1 MMDILLNRIDVDFF
15 HEAISRDFDIYKIST
30 DISGKQNYGRI
41 VNKIYQSF
49 TPLSLCSLGR
59 NGYAVLVP
67 KSYKHNMS
75 DPHYTVNQVL
85 PGDLPKSSC
94 IKLLVGAL
102 PHLTETHTRSSE
114 GVGLYYLAD
123 VEVIRQVEV
132 IRAYEIKVDWENAEH
147 LVLKVE
153 AATFTPISYHKNAE
167 GELYGDCT
175 HLPKVTFDRWSQQL
189 NRSKNGEFIKKK
201 HRDRNMKSEVVSL
214 DTKNPSKFWSS
225 KMGVLAMFM
234 NDVEQHLRNYISIKL
249 QSLSPEYRVRFKE
262 SDIVGSYGK
271 IMGLLKTRD
280 INIINL
286 TDCDISPLID
296 ALKKENFVFS
306 QSDNTKS
313 DSLNL
318 AVHHDKEYYESRKT
332 TDPYNCLR
340 GGDRLI
346 IQSVYPGTIL
356 KDGKLS
362 RTEYEA
368 CLKEIF
374 IKAEVFDKQL
384 KLFIPEGSWSF
395 VICSQPDKKDAVFH
409 MMTCNEGALRFDTLN
424 IDEAQDRFLLD
435 LYRPMK
441 DGEHAVIDNS
451 SRSTFLFEDTNY
463 VAIPQFKEL
472 ASVMNDLM
480 EGYAHGVKREWITEY
495 LDLLNGGELT
505 VANPKLVNEKL
516 GNLLAEKPHN
526 EIFYKNDL
534 FGIKE
539 QKISYKGS
547 LQSFFDWIAF
557 EKGLR
562 LGASLKSQDSG
573 YIEASLGL
581 FYNEPERLYFVGDKD
596 NVKAIPRFCRMR
608 RILTDADEVPISL
621 LKMMEVF
628 HVRHKQATTL
638 PFAFKHLREF
648 LKLSSGYIEP
658 SNEGSL

>member
-1 MMDILLNRIDVDFF
+1 MDIFINRIDVNFF

-49 TPLSLCSLGR
+49 SPLSLCSLGK

-67 KSYKHNMS
+67 KNHKNNMS

-94 IKLLVGAL
+94 IKLLIGAL

-132 IRAYEIKVDWENAEH
+132 LRAYEIKVDWENGEH

-153 AATFTPISYHKNAE
+153 AATFTPISYHKNSE

-189 NRSKNGEFIKKK
+189 SRSKNGEFIKKR

-249 QSLSPEYRVRFKE
+249 QSLNPEYRVRFKE
-262 SDIVGSYGK
+262 SDIVSSYGR
-271 IMGLLKTRD
+271 IMDLLKKRN

-286 TDCDISPLID
+286 TDCNISPLID
-296 ALKKENFVFS
+296 ALEKDNFMFS
-306 QSDNTKS
+306 QSDNPKS

-318 AVHHDKEYYESRKT
+318 AVHHDKEYYESINA
-332 TDPYNCLR
+332 TDPYDSLR
-340 GGDRLI
+340 GGDRVI

-356 KDGKLS
+356 KAGKLS

-374 IKAEVFDKQL
+374 IKTEVFDRQL

-395 VICSQPDKKDAVFH
+395 VICSKPDKSDAVFH
-409 MMTCNEGALRFDTLN
+409 MMTCDNGALSFETLS
-424 IDEAQDRFLLD
+424 IDDAQDRFLLD
-435 LYRPMK
+435 LHRPMN
-441 DGEHAVIDNS
+441 DGEHAVIANNS
-451 SRSTFLFEDTNY
+451 GDTFIFEDTNY
-463 VAIPQFKEL
+463 VAVPQFQEL
-472 ASVMNDLM
+472 ASVMNELM
-480 EGYAHGVKREWITEY
+480 EGYAHGIKREWISEY
-495 LDLLNGGELT
+495 LDLLKDRELT
-505 VANPKLVNEKL
+505 VANPKLVQEKL
-516 GNLLAEKPHN
+516 GSLLSTKPCT

-534 FGIKE
+534 FGGKE

-547 LQSFFDWIAF
+547 LQSFFDWIAL

-562 LGASLKSQDSG
+562 LGASLKAQDSG

-581 FYNEPERLYFVGDKD
+581 FYNEVERLYFVGDKD

-638 PFAFKHLREF
+638 PFTFKHLREF
-648 LKLSSGYIEP
+648 LKLYSGYAEP
-658 SNEGSL
+658 SNEVSL